1 MKLYIKIKCLVCRG
15 KVMGCHSCTFGSVH
29 IEALPKNIILHI
41 NSLNI
46 REKEEIIKKVLDF
59 SGSTCYNDGK

>member
-15 KVMGCHSCTFGSVH
+15 KVMGCYSCTFGHVY

-41 NSLNI
+41 KSLNVK
-46 REKEEIIKKVLDF
+46 EKEEIVKKVLDF
-59 SGSTCYNDGK
+59 SGSVCYTEGK

>member
-1 MKLYIKIKCLVCRG
+1 
-15 KVMGCHSCTFGSVH
+15 MGCHSCTFGHVH

-46 REKEEIIKKVLDF
+46 KEKEKIIKKVLDF
-59 SGSTCYNDGK
+59 SGSTCYNEGK